1 MASLFYYVALP
12 VQHCFYS
19 IFAVLSLTAMS
30 SLKER
35 NEKVCL
41 NCGTGLYGRYCHNCG
56 QENVQPRRPIWEIPW
71 QFVNNVVNVDGKF
84 FSSLRVLL
92 LKPGFLAREFVSGKR
107 TTYYDP
113 VRAYL
118 FSSFLFFIIAAMVFG
133 DMREAIDSGRE
144 RMEAMAADSAGRTT
158 LNRLADSLKLDKQQL
173 ATQLASRA
181 DSVKTGRGDGKGNVV
196 FETTSQVKDFLNRY
210 EKDLQYMLWFSLPGF
225 ALILKLLYIRRRI
238 YYWDHLIF
246 ALYLYSFN
254 FLVICGG
261 FLLLEAAGRTTLSM
275 LEDIVFF
282 VLFLASM
289 AYAYLSLRNFYGQG
303 YAKTALKF
311 ILLSG
316 MTLFLFF
323 LAMILVFVYE
333 YRQQLFS

>member
-1 MASLFYYVALP
+1 
-12 VQHCFYS
+12 
-19 IFAVLSLTAMS
+19 MS

-41 NCGTGLYGRYCHNCG
+41 NCGTSLYGRYCHNCG

-71 QFVNNVVNVDGKF
+71 QFINNVVNVDGKF
-84 FSSLRVLL
+84 FSSLRALL

-107 TTYYDP
+107 TNYYDP

-118 FSSFLFFIIAAMVFG
+118 FSSFLFFIVAAMVFG

-144 RMEAMAADSAGRTT
+144 RMEEMAADSAGRIT
-158 LNRLADSLKLDKQQL
+158 LNRLADSLNLDKEQIARQIAL
-173 ATQLASRA
+173 PP
-181 DSVKTGRGDGKGNVV
+181 DSVKFARAEGKGDVV

-238 YYWDHLIF
+238 YFWDHLIF
-246 ALYLYSFN
+246 SLYLYSFN

-261 FLLLEAAGRTTLSM
+261 FLLLEAAGYTTLSL
-275 LEDIVFF
+275 LEDILFF

-316 MTLFLFF
+316 ITLFLFF
-323 LAMILVFVYE
+323 LEMILVFMYE